1 MTAGNKE
8 LRLGALREALASGT
22 LRPAQ
27 RMVAAMHPAE
37 VASMLES
44 LPPRQ
49 RELVWEFVDKEIE
62 GDVLVELN
70 ENVRNELIEEMETA
84 ELVAAAEGME
94 LDDLADLV
102 RDLPETVT
110 LQVLRS
116 MDQRDRE
123 RLRNVLAW
131 PDDSAGGLMNTD
143 TVSVRPD
150 VTLEVVLRYLR
161 MRGDLPPRTDSLFVV
176 DRDDRYLGTIGLT
189 RIITGDPDDAV
200 GDSLD
205 TDAPRIEPDTAAHEV
220 AQLFQDRDLVSAAVV
235 GREGKLLGRITV
247 DDVVDVIREEA
258 EHSVLSMAG
267 LQDDEDLFAAIVPS
281 AQRRMLWLGI
291 NLVTA
296 FLAASVVKSFEG
308 TIEKVAALAALM
320 PIVASMGGIAGTQ
333 TVTLLI
339 RGLALGQVQWANA
352 RWLLFKEIAVAGF
365 NGIIWAVVVG
375 MVTVFWFG
383 TWKIAG
389 VIAATLVFSVRTEL
403 LEKFAI
409 PLLGLGALLL
419 VLVLIPG
426 IGYSVNGS
434 RRWIRLVLFNVQ
446 VSEIVRVLVLIFVA
460 SYAVRRETELRTS
473 VVGLLKP
480 LAVLGLFFGL
490 LLLEPDFGA
499 AVVLVATSF
508 GVLFLAG
515 ARLRDVIGLAVLGAA
530 LLGSLGV
537 IAGLWADKFDQ
548 MAAFQNFV
556 IMPMTF
562 LSGVF
567 YSIHSLPAFWQGVS
581 HLNPFFYMIDGFRYG
596 FFGLSD
602 VSPWVSLSVLLVA
615 LAARLI
621 PAAASPEPADSPSDR

>member
-1 MTAGNKE
+1 
-8 LRLGALREALASGT
+8 
-22 LRPAQ
+22 
-27 RMVAAMHPAE
+27 
-37 VASMLES
+37 MLES

-267 LQDDEDLFAAIVPS
+267 LQDDEDLFSAIVPS

-375 MVTVFWFG
+375 AVTVFWFG

-389 VIAATLVFSVRTEL
+389 VIAAAMLINLLAAAIVGVVVPLTLRR
-403 LEKFAI
+403 FAI
-409 PLLGLGALLL
+409 DPALSAGVILTTFTDCIGFATLLGLGA
-419 VLVLIPG
+419 
-426 IGYSVNGS
+426 
-434 RRWIRLVLFNVQ
+434 W
-446 VSEIVRVLVLIFVA
+446 
-460 SYAVRRETELRTS
+460 
-473 VVGLLKP
+473 
-480 LAVLGLFFGL
+480 
-490 LLLEPDFGA
+490 
-499 AVVLVATSF
+499 
-508 GVLFLAG
+508 FL
-515 ARLRDVIGLAVLGAA
+515 
-530 LLGSLGV
+530 
-537 IAGLWADKFDQ
+537 
-548 MAAFQNFV
+548 
-556 IMPMTF
+556 T
-562 LSGVF
+562 
-567 YSIHSLPAFWQGVS
+567 
-581 HLNPFFYMIDGFRYG
+581 
-596 FFGLSD
+596 
-602 VSPWVSLSVLLVA
+602 
-615 LAARLI
+615 
-621 PAAASPEPADSPSDR
+621 